1 MTAAVSSNEPVP
13 GEKTMTGPSSSTWE
27 TTAERRAPRH
37 DRRRRQSGYLLAHFH
52 QCAASD
58 NRRVA
63 LVTAARPRMCRKLPK
78 EGQRKRATTDA
89 RPVLSE
95 RLVSSPGI
103 PACALDSGRP
113 PPVWKGFRNR
123 QKSSGHGERCL
134 ARESL
139 PPVLLAHVCR
149 VSSAAE

>member
-1 MTAAVSSNEPVP
+1 MTAAVSSREPVP
-13 GEKTMTGPSSSTWE
+13 GEKTMTGPSSFTWE

-37 DRRRRQSGYLLAHFH
+37 DRRRRQSGYLLAHFLSPVRSIR
-52 QCAASD
+52 QQTCC
-58 NRRVA
+58 
-63 LVTAARPRMCRKLPK
+63 ARPRMCRKRPK

-139 PPVLLAHVCR
+139 PLVLLTHVRR